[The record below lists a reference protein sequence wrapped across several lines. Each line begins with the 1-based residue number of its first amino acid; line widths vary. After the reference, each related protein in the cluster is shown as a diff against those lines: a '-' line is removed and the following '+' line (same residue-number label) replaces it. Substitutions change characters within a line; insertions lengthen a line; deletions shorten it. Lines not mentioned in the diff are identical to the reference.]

1 MYILLK
7 EDESKEKE
15 EDWVEVEF
23 KMWESCKIERKN
35 FFFWREKQNR
45 NATKMKRTQR
55 WKEVRTLI
63 R

>member
-23 KMWESCKIERKN
+23 KMWDSCKIKKKE
-35 FFFWREKQNR
+35 FFFQREKQNR
-45 NATKMKRTQR
+45 NATKRTCTQR
-55 WKEVRTLI
+55 WKEVRTLF